1 MKRGNFG
8 KKNYLLS
15 KENVL
20 KDIDNSKDILIF
32 YLNSQS
38 SYEKYSF
45 PKLLIINER
54 AYIFVSALV

>member
-32 YLNSQS
+32 YLNS
-38 SYEKYSF
+38 
-45 PKLLIINER
+45 
-54 AYIFVSALV
+54 